1 MSPVLC
7 VQVSILLRS
16 FPYTNIDMVLCHG
29 KNRPVARAEVKRLS
43 MHSVMQ
49 NVCFLS
55 VQLMMTTAAPYL
67 RWLCMVLC
75 VLRRPPRTACR
86 CTPSA
91 WTTCPLQARR
101 VAGTLA
107 DVTKAGRRGRR
118 TSVRIRR

>member
-29 KNRPVARAEVKRLS
+29 KNRPVARTEVKRLS

-75 VLRRPPRTACR
+75 ALRRPRER
-86 CTPSA
+86 
-91 WTTCPLQARR
+91 QAAVLLR
-101 VAGTLA
+101 L
-107 DVTKAGRRGRR
+107 GRL
-118 TSVRIRR
+118 VRSRQGE